1 MKKLLSLLM
10 VISSLI
16 GFSAIA
22 DVYQTPQQFV
32 ESVFSSQPKKHA
44 FWLKS
49 EHKSIATDIL
59 GHKPT
64 QLRFRYFG
72 DGNKTAWVLD
82 EIGKEQP
89 ITVGIEVQNNQI
101 IQLKVLEYRE
111 NRGYEVRFP
120 FFTDQFI
127 GAALNQE
134 QNLTQDIDGISG
146 ATMSV
151 SALKRLARLALYLH
165 KHTPYSHVETAQKN

>member
-1 MKKLLSLLM
+1 MKKLLSLLF
-10 VISSLI
+10 VIFSLI
-16 GFSAIA
+16 GFSARA

-32 ESVFSSQPKKHA
+32 ESIFSSQPKKHA

-49 EHKSIATDIL
+49 EHKAIATDIL

-72 DGNKTAWVLD
+72 QGNKTAWVLD

-127 GAALNQE
+127 GAALTQE
-134 QNLTQDIDGISG
+134 QHLNQDIDGISG

-165 KHTPYSHVETAQKN
+165 KQTPYSNVETSQEN